1 MIRTCCIKD
10 GGTSLRKLI
19 GIFLILS
26 WALIA
31 CSNQEIGV
39 KSSSEPLP
47 EKEPATKEGP
57 LEREVEDKEV
67 KEELK
72 KENSGSAD
80 QKQYVLNPNNW
91 SVKPKSSANPK
102 VVLLTFDDS
111 PDKYALDIAKQLQ
124 ELNVKAIF
132 FVNGHF
138 IDNDKQKKI
147 LRKIHEMGFSIG
159 NHTYNHVKLTDLSE
173 EEQRNEIVKVN
184 DVVEELTGARPQF
197 FRAPYG
203 ANTEFSKQLAKEEGM
218 LLMNWS
224 FGYDWQKEY
233 QEKEKL
239 TEIMLDTP
247 YLMDGANLLM
257 HDRKWTSEAI
267 TDIVKGYQKKGYEIL
282 DPSLLDMSPSK

>member
-1 MIRTCCIKD
+1 MNRTCCIKD

-19 GIFLILS
+19 SIFFILF
-26 WALIA
+26 WALIG

-47 EKEPATKEGP
+47 EKENATEEEP
-57 LEREVEDKEV
+57 LEQEVEDKEV

-72 KENSGSAD
+72 KENKESAD

-91 SVKPKSSANPK
+91 SVTPISSANPK

-111 PDKYALDIAKQLQ
+111 PDKYALDIAKQLKI
-124 ELNVKAIF
+124 LDVNAIF

-147 LRKIHEMGFSIG
+147 LQQIHEMGFFIG

-184 DVVEELTGARPQF
+184 DAVEKITGTRPQF

-203 ANTEFSKQLAKEEGM
+203 ANTDFSKQLVKEEGM

-233 QEKEKL
+233 QEKDKL

-247 YLMDGANLLM
+247 YLMNGANLLM

-267 TDIVKGYQKKGYEIL
+267 TDIVKGYQKKGYDIL
-282 DPSLLDMSPSK
+282 DPRQLDISPSK

>member
-1 MIRTCCIKD
+1 M
-10 GGTSLRKLI
+10 RKLI

-47 EKEPATKEGP
+47 EKETATKEGP

-147 LRKIHEMGFSIG
+147 LRQIHEMGFSIG

-247 YLMDGANLLM
+247 YLMNGANLLM

-267 TDIVKGYQKKGYEIL
+267 TDIVKGYQKKGFEIL
-282 DPSLLDMSPSK
+282 DPSLLDVSPSK

>member
-1 MIRTCCIKD
+1 M
-10 GGTSLRKLI
+10 RKLI

-26 WALIA
+26 WVLIA

-47 EKEPATKEGP
+47 EKESATKEGP
-57 LEREVEDKEV
+57 LEQEVEDKEV

-72 KENSGSAD
+72 KDNLGSAD

-138 IDNDKQKKI
+138 IDNEKQKKI
-147 LRKIHEMGFSIG
+147 LRQIYDMGFLIG
-159 NHTYNHVKLTDLSE
+159 NHTYNHIRLTDLSE

-184 DVVEELTGARPQF
+184 DAVEKITGARPQF